1 LGVQP
6 LDWVRFPDHHHY
18 RPAEL
23 KLLSRSLRDAGARVL
38 VTTEKDAINL
48 CEGFADLLAPLPL
61 FYLKIGL
68 EIARED
74 ELLEEIERRSVR
86 ATEAGGR

>member
-1 LGVQP
+1 MPHFEGKTGGGWQMNNLLRLLVIAGLAAGVIVIVALG
-6 LDWVRFPDHHHY
+6 LERH
-18 RPAEL
+18 
-23 KLLSRSLRDAGARVL
+23 
-38 VTTEKDAINL
+38 N
-48 CEGFADLLAPLPL
+48 ADLLAPLPL